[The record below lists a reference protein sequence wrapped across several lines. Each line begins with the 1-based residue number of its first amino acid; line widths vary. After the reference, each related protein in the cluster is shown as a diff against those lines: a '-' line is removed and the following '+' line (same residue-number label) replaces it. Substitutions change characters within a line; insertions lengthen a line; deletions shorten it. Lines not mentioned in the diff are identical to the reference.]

1 MCEEKKKETNPR
13 WKIHLIV
20 PKFLY
25 LFRSYSKNSRV
36 ELNPIS
42 IIVSF
47 TVSTLNPMLK
57 SLNPGT
63 SDCDYI

>member
-1 MCEEKKKETNPR
+1 MYEEKKKETNPR

-25 LFRSYSKNSRV
+25 LFGSYSKNSRV
-36 ELNPIS
+36 ELNPMS

-47 TVSTLNPMLK
+47 TVSTLNPCVEVLK
-57 SLNPGT
+57 PWYFRL
-63 SDCDYI
+63 